1 MGTVNMEMSAPPF
14 AGSSTYNRTLRL
26 PGLEIETS
34 ANGGM
39 ADPTFYVT
47 VNGVTHGINRT
58 EDVEDFISRTVRA
71 HFPDTA
77 VRYPTPGH
85 GVGRTMEPWRRG

>member
-34 ANGGM
+34 VNGGM
-39 ADPTFYVT
+39 SDPGFYVT
-47 VNGVTHGINRT
+47 VNGVVHGVNSL

-71 HFPDTA
+71 HFPDTE
-77 VRYPTPGH
+77 VRYPTYGH
-85 GVGRTMEPWRRG
+85 GTGRTMEVWSRG